1 MPCLINICQ
10 KCESCSNLV
19 SKPYPHLQFTNC
31 LFHMDIGLT
40 LQAFRLQVNRVT
52 QGPSH
57 HSASPTHTPVISFYY
72 LCWTP
77 HLSVIINVCFL
88 SLQRFPS
95 TGSPSSKTLHC
106 WRTSVID
113 RRSVFEV
120 FHAIYWFPL
129 FRMFILENISLCL
142 KICIFLCCW
151 GVITLKKQHCCSS
164 GSIWRNL
171 NSVSA
176 VYFMSLQAFIL
187 RNVLSLFLF

>member
-1 MPCLINICQ
+1 MKIIQINISKAGLPDFQSASEPMDIASLTLSSGNCGCKVRRGCVGMCVLESEVVRKEMSCLINICQ

-52 QGPSH
+52 KGPSH
-57 HSASPTHTPVISFYY
+57 RSTSPTHTPVISFYY

-88 SLQRFPS
+88 SLQSFPS

-106 WRTSVID
+106 
-113 RRSVFEV
+113 
-120 FHAIYWFPL
+120 
-129 FRMFILENISLCL
+129 
-142 KICIFLCCW
+142 
-151 GVITLKKQHCCSS
+151 
-164 GSIWRNL
+164 
-171 NSVSA
+171 
-176 VYFMSLQAFIL
+176 
-187 RNVLSLFLF
+187 